1 MSFEVTLQQA
11 KEGNTQA
18 ILEIVEMYKPL
29 IIRNAIVEGIF
40 DEDLYQEIPDAFIN
54 VGITV
59 LVTINKKIRKKL
71 FFSCPQSL
79 YLI

>member
-40 DEDLYQEIPDAFIN
+40 DEDLYQELIR
-54 VGITV
+54 V
-59 LVTINKKIRKKL
+59 LL
-71 FFSCPQSL
+71 SCIKRFEL
-79 YLI
+79 LD

>member
-11 KEGNTQA
+11 KEGHTHA

-40 DEDLYQEIPDAFIN
+40 DEDLYQELIR
-54 VGITV
+54 V
-59 LVTINKKIRKKL
+59 LL
-71 FFSCPQSL
+71 SCIKRFEL
-79 YLI
+79 LD

>member
-40 DEDLYQEIPDAFIN
+40 DEDLYQELIR
-54 VGITV
+54 VV
-59 LVTINKKIRKKL
+59 L
-71 FFSCPQSL
+71 SCIKRFEL
-79 YLI
+79 LD

>member
-29 IIRNAIVEGIF
+29 ILRNAIVEGIF
-40 DEDLYQEIPDAFIN
+40 DEDLYQELIR
-54 VGITV
+54 V
-59 LVTINKKIRKKL
+59 LL
-71 FFSCPQSL
+71 SCIKRFEL
-79 YLI
+79 LD

>member
-29 IIRNAIVEGIF
+29 IIRNAIVEGFF
-40 DEDLYQEIPDAFIN
+40 DEDLYQDLIR
-54 VGITV
+54 V
-59 LVTINKKIRKKL
+59 LL
-71 FFSCPQSL
+71 SCIKRFEL
-79 YLI
+79 LD